1 LHRASG
7 KTRQRAVSAA
17 IVAGTTV
24 LAFGMI
30 GGIGFASR
38 DASAAQYQYGKVTI
52 CHIPGKSGNR
62 VTIEVDEHAVSAHRA
77 HGDTLGPCL

>member
-1 LHRASG
+1 MHRASG

-17 IVAGTTV
+17 IVAATTV

-52 CHIPGKSGNR
+52 CHIPGSPG
-62 VTIEVDEHAVSAHRA
+62 I
-77 HGDTLGPCL
+77 G

>member
-1 LHRASG
+1 LHRANA

-17 IVAGTTV
+17 IVAAISI

-30 GGIGFASR
+30 GGVGFAGR
-38 DASAAQYQYGKVTI
+38 PISAAQYQYGKVTI
-52 CHIPGKSGNR
+52 CHIAGKSGNR
-62 VTIEVDEHAVSAHRA
+62 VTIEVDEHAVPAHRA